1 MFGKLINWLKIP
13 VARVPEEIAVCE
25 FDCDR
30 EECRLEDWEHCEL
43 RLHASRNAGDCKAK
57 QPRC

>member
-25 FDCDR
+25 FDCGR
-30 EECRLEDWEHCEL
+30 EECRLEDWEHCER
-43 RLHASRNAGDCKAK
+43 RLYASNAGDCKDK